1 MATSDDGTGDPGDYD
16 PDDLRDIQYLRASID
31 PIPVHPRRGQ
41 LVASTGSDG
50 LSRESVV
57 EARLDQVSTQEI
69 TRPLDV
75 VPWEEAMLCMQSTF
89 NDATFATTP
98 VWVGA
103 IKYTFR
109 QYLSTLG
116 MDPDEALP
124 KSFTAG
130 PPIPDA
136 LNPESYTPAGEE
148 AITRN
153 PDPDSVSLMGITDGH
168 QAVAEGFRHHLKHVR
183 DRVFLAEYYDNL
195 MTAYP
200 GDLAVPKLVWRE
212 AALANAS
219 ADECDGLGLE
229 DDDEGAQTGLDMF

>member
-1 MATSDDGTGDPGDYD
+1 M
-16 PDDLRDIQYLRASID
+16 
-31 PIPVHPRRGQ
+31 HPRGGQ

-57 EARLDQVSTQEI
+57 DARFAQVSAQE
-69 TRPLDV
+69 TPRPLDV

-98 VWVGA
+98 AWVGA

-109 QYLSTLG
+109 QYVSTLG

-130 PPIPDA
+130 PPIPDT
-136 LNPESYTPAGEE
+136 LNPDSYTPASEE
-148 AITRN
+148 AIIRD
-153 PDPDSVSLMGITDGH
+153 PDLDSVSLMGITDEH
-168 QAVAEGFRHHLKHVR
+168 QAVADGFRHHLKHVR
-183 DRVFLAEYYDNL
+183 DRVFLAQYYDAL
-195 MTAYP
+195 MTACP
-200 GDLAVPKLVWRE
+200 GELDVPKLVWRE
-212 AALANAS
+212 AALANAG
-219 ADECDGLGLE
+219 ADQDSGSESE